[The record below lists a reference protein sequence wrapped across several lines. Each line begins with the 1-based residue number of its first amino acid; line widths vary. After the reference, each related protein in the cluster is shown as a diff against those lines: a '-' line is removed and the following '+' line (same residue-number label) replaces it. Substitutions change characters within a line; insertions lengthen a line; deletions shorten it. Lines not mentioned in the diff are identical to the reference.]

1 MKVIIIALLAL
12 LLGGCKPTHPS
23 DGYGWNSNNPVSDS
37 LCKRLEWQFND
48 YCPLESINHTIE
60 MLKRT
65 TESDSETQKCRL
77 AYWRAR
83 YLTRIGQQDSALCL
97 VKNAMQEIDS
107 LPLSQEYLRLRV
119 FLVDHS
125 ENIKGDE
132 EYRVY
137 KECMDYSRET
147 GDHASEAMMAV
158 YLGNLFR
165 SIGEYHQSMEHYRL
179 ADSLSES
186 LSFKKFVV
194 KNKLNEALVLKAM
207 GNKASSDSILYMLVD
222 NPMILEDLLT
232 HTQILLHL
240 YSSTKNIKYLRD
252 VLSAGM
258 HDSTLQHRQPIAH
271 AHLADYY
278 LFVEPKTDSAVFYS
292 DLSMKEFPYASDIYD
307 RMNILRIRSIVLYTA
322 GMTDSAFSYRLAFER
337 VADSIS
343 KNEKVVGV
351 LKQSAMVEAGL
362 AKMQHREE
370 IYKRNTLI
378 LLELMALIIIGGGSW
393 FILSRRKTRQ
403 KITSMEA
410 EMKIEKAKSK
420 LVASTIALQEKENVL
435 GVLKEEL
442 TQLKKGDISHHT
454 ATTHMESVLKL
465 HSADQESTDILPEL
479 LEVMNPLFTQRLYDR
494 CGELDDSYV
503 RLACYLLMGL
513 DNKKIARLMMVKPE
527 SVRQSKWRLG
537 RRLGLKE
544 GENLNDVLKSLNEP

>member
-1 MKVIIIALLAL
+1 MKGIVIAFLAL
-12 LLGGCKPTHPS
+12 LLPGCRPTNSS

-119 FLVDHS
+119 FLVGHS

-132 EYRVY
+132 EYRAY
-137 KECMDYSRET
+137 KECMDYSHKT
-147 GDHASEAMMAV
+147 GDNASEAMMAV

-165 SIGEYHQSMEHYRL
+165 SIGEYDKSMRLYRI
-179 ADSLSES
+179 ADSLNEN
-186 LSFKKFVV
+186 LGFKKFVM

-207 GNKASSDSILYMLVD
+207 GDMASSDSILQALAD
-222 NPMILEDLLT
+222 NPTILEDTPT
-232 HTQILLHL
+232 HSQILLHL
-240 YSSTKNIKYLRD
+240 YSSTKNIYHLRKA
-252 VLSAGM
+252 LSASM
-258 HDSTLQHRQPIAH
+258 RDSTLQFQRGISH
-271 AHLADYY
+271 AHLANHY
-278 LFVEPKTDSAVFYS
+278 LFTEPSIDSAVFYS
-292 DLSMKEFPYASDIYD
+292 ELAMAELPYASNIYD
-307 RMNILRIRSIVLYTA
+307 RMNILKTRSMVLHMS
-322 GMTDSAFSYRLAFER
+322 GMSHNAFLYRLAFER
-337 VADSIS
+337 IADSIS
-343 KNEKVVGV
+343 NSEKAVSV

-362 AKMQHREE
+362 TTMHHQEE
-370 IYKRNTLI
+370 IYKRNILI
-378 LLELMALIIIGGGSW
+378 LLELMVLIIIGGGGW
-393 FILSRRKTRQ
+393 LLLNRRKTRQ
-403 KITSMEA
+403 KIAAMKA
-410 EMKIEKAKSK
+410 EMKIEKAKNK

-442 TQLKKGDISHHT
+442 TQLKKGDVSHHA
-454 ATTHMESVLKL
+454 ATSHMESALKM

-503 RLACYLLMGL
+503 RLACYILMEL

-544 GENLNDVLKSLNEP
+544 GENLNDVLKSLNQP